1 MEEDWA
7 DVLADCRRLVDESI
21 VEMERLAADY
31 ASEDIVEPVALQQ
44 LHDMAEDAAEA
55 GRIRRA
61 ETNMAW
67 RRT

>member
-7 DVLADCRRLVDESI
+7 DVLADCRRLVDES
-21 VEMERLAADY
+21 VGEMERLAADY
-31 ASEDIVEPVALQQ
+31 AGEDVVEPVVLQQ

-67 RRT
+67 RRA